1 MAVVSK
7 TYELKV
13 STKDAQANVD
23 ELNKSFEAQE
33 DLVSGLEKELAGYN
47 KKLSETEGM
56 SGKAMQ
62 RRDALNKKIKETK
75 NRLIEEKQG
84 LKDVNKDRKRANDT
98 LKESKKNAADYN
110 GVLGLLDQQTGGL
123 ISSTRNMTTSFGSA
137 TKGSRILSIA
147 MKAIPLIAIATA
159 IIGIASALTS
169 SEEGQNKMTKW
180 FTQIKVVIGNVT
192 DILADFGM
200 AIIKVFSGDFKGAKE
215 SINAVTEGIKN
226 FGEETSKEIKKAGE
240 LADARADADKLERQ
254 LLIDRAEAT
263 RKFNELR
270 EKAADK
276 ENVSIEDRIAALKEA
291 GKIEDEITQKE
302 IEAAKLR
309 ADAKTLENSLSK
321 STKEDLDEEAA
332 LRAKVIELEASRLKK
347 QKTLTAEITT
357 NLREAKAER
366 KAEEAAE
373 KAAQKEADA
382 KEVENAKKLAELK
395 KQIRDAEAVSKEE
408 KRALELI
415 KIEEHFQNLLLQAEE
430 QNLVTDELDAA
441 RRQALVSKQAEYD
454 AEDDAKAKAKA
465 DKKTAEREKGLAEEE
480 RIEASKRAIKEKTFN
495 NAVHLAGAESRLGRT
510 MLLAKQ
516 ILIAKEAIMN
526 FKADVVKATA
536 AMGNVSLTAAEA
548 SVQTTSSIAKAAN
561 VAPPPF
567 NLPFIAT
574 ALATA
579 LSVMSAVKAA
589 KGKTKQVASTL
600 GGGRGIDVSVPS
612 PSISTQN
619 EIESIIPQFNTVG
632 ASGTNQLASV
642 LGGQPPIQAF
652 VVSNDV
658 TTAQELDRNIITG
671 ASLG

>member
-98 LKESKKNAADYN
+98 LKKSKKDAADYT
-110 GVLGLLDQQTGGL
+110 GVLGILDSQTGGL
-123 ISSTRNMTTSFGSA
+123 ISSTKNFTGSVGGA
-137 TKGSRILSIA
+137 AKGLKLARLAAVAFVAVPIIA
-147 MKAIPLIAIATA
+147 AIA
-159 IIGIASALTS
+159 GIASALTS
-169 SEEGQNKMTKW
+169 SEEGQNKMSRW

-192 DILADFGM
+192 DILSDFGF
-200 AIIKVFSGDFKGAKE
+200 AVIKVFSGDFKGARE

-240 LADARADADKLERQ
+240 LADARAKADKLERQ
-254 LLIDRAEAT
+254 LQIDRAEAT

-270 EKAADK
+270 EIAADK
-276 ENVSIEDRIAALKEA
+276 ENVSIGDRIAALKEA
-291 GKIEDEITQKE
+291 GRIEEEITLKE

-441 RRQALVSKQAEYD
+441 RREALVAKQAEYD
-454 AEDDAKAKAKA
+454 AEDDAKEKALA
-465 DKKTAEREKGLAEEE
+465 DKKTADREKELAEAQK
-480 RIEASKRAIKEKTFN
+480 IEDKKRAMKIQSLNIITQIF
-495 NAVHLAGAESRLGRT
+495 GAESALGKAA
-510 MLLAKQ
+510 LVAKQ
-516 ILIAKEAIMN
+516 LMAAQELLIELGVIKQKATMMMVDGQMKAVKSGTDTASGLNATLALGFPAAIPGLIAYAGTAVGIVTGIMAAI
-526 FKADVVKATA
+526 KKQKTV
-536 AMGNVSLTAAEA
+536 A
-548 SVQTTSSIAKAAN
+548 SSFGGSSRGSEST
-561 VAPPPF
+561 PPSIPTI
-567 NLPFIAT
+567 NPSVESTPPEVTGVGGSGISQIAT
-574 ALATA
+574 AL
-579 LSVMSAVKAA
+579 
-589 KGKTKQVASTL
+589 G
-600 GGGRGIDVSVPS
+600 
-612 PSISTQN
+612 
-619 EIESIIPQFNTVG
+619 
-632 ASGTNQLASV
+632 NQDPV
-642 LGGQPPIQAF
+642 QAF

-658 TTAQELDRNIITG
+658 TTAQGLERNIIDG
-671 ASLG
+671 ASL

>member
-98 LKESKKNAADYN
+98 LKKSKKDAADYT
-110 GVLGLLDQQTGGL
+110 GVLGILDSQTGGL
-123 ISSTRNMTTSFGSA
+123 ISSTKNFTGSVGGA
-137 TKGSRILSIA
+137 AKGLKLARLAAVAFVAVPIIA
-147 MKAIPLIAIATA
+147 AIA
-159 IIGIASALTS
+159 GIASALTS
-169 SEEGQNKMTKW
+169 SEEGQNKMSRW

-192 DILADFGM
+192 DILSDFGF
-200 AIIKVFSGDFKGAKE
+200 AVIKVFSGDFKGARE

-240 LADARADADKLERQ
+240 LADARAKADKLERQ
-254 LLIDRAEAT
+254 LQIDRAEAT

-270 EKAADK
+270 EIAADK
-276 ENVSIEDRIAALKEA
+276 ENVSIGDRIAALKEA
-291 GKIEDEITQKE
+291 GRIEEEITLKE

-441 RRQALVSKQAEYD
+441 RREALVAKQAEYD
-454 AEDDAKAKAKA
+454 AEDDAKEKALA
-465 DKKTAEREKGLAEEE
+465 DKKTADREKELAEEE
-480 RIEASKRAIKEKTFN
+480 KIEAAKRATREKTFN
-495 NAVHLAGAESRLGRT
+495 NAVLLAGAESKVGKAL
-510 MLLAKQ
+510 
-516 ILIAKEAIMN
+516 LIARQIMLARQLILDAKEQISTAK
-526 FKADVVKATA
+526 KALSNATV
-536 AMGNVSLTAAEA
+536 NAAESGVELGKGAAKSA
-548 SVQTTSSIAKAAN
+548 SA
-561 VAPPPF
+561 APPPL
-567 NLPFIAT
+567 NIPFILSFAAT
-574 ALATA
+574 AFGIVSAIK
-579 LSVMSAVKAA
+579 SAVGATKSAA
-589 KGKTKQVASTL
+589 ASAGA
-600 GGGRGIDVSVPS
+600 GGGGSVNIQAPNVQASAPEIDSIPPEVTGVGGSGISQ
-612 PSISTQN
+612 I
-619 EIESIIPQFNTVG
+619 
-632 ASGTNQLASV
+632 ASALGNQAPV
-642 LGGQPPIQAF
+642 QAF

-658 TTAQELDRNIITG
+658 TTAQGLERNIIDG
-671 ASLG
+671 ASL